1 MKYKINLNTLS
12 EIEKFNQ
19 IVNNIDEDVR
29 LIGKDENG
37 SDWDLSAKSLLGT
50 LVLSS
55 MVKRKS
61 TAKNVDWGTIECVC
75 KRDIYMEI
83 KDFVVV

>member
-12 EIEKFNQ
+12 EIEKFNH
-19 IVNNIDEDVR
+19 IVSHVEEDVR
-29 LIGKDENG
+29 LVGKDENG
-37 SDWDLSAKSLLGT
+37 SDWNLSAKSLLGT

-61 TAKNVDWGTIECVC
+61 TAKNVNWDTIECIC
-75 KRDIYMEI
+75 EKDIYNEI
-83 KDFVVV
+83 KDFVVC